1 MLLAITACAIG
12 AWELLVTRLSSVLFF
27 IGITH
32 VVLGIS
38 LLGFALGAIATD
50 RLPAGISVLQLA
62 LATVGMMPFC
72 WWALSA
78 GNLAWIAAVF
88 AWPFAT
94 FGAAS
99 TLTWRA
105 MAGSGA
111 RSSLYCAEAMGTV
124 LGLVL
129 LGPLLLQYLP
139 INSTGQVG
147 INSHLYQLIEREG
160 LRRHEQFTN
169 AYATTDV
176 IQTRETDAVYFFTD
190 ARFVTRSVAWDGYSS
205 RFASAR
211 IEDLARMKR
220 LALASAATDQVLLL
234 GAGAGFDMAV
244 ALQAGA
250 KEIDAV
256 EVNRETITQAQKLD
270 DWAGGVMRHDRVSI
284 HIAEAR
290 RFISRQ
296 DKKWDQVNL
305 TLMQTS
311 PASGRGSS
319 HVDGRVLT
327 AEALATYLE
336 HLRPLGTVS
345 IIQNTPHLAE
355 RTVATALSV
364 LDSDQQIL
372 RFALPETDA
381 TDNAFNQLILLR
393 NEPFSAAEV
402 AALTQQAAALRIEST
417 DIKPRGLPVTD
428 DNPFMFESF
437 FSSTVHTLTAAALA
451 LILFGV
457 ALLRTRN
464 PELRTRL
471 AFSAALTGAVMLAVQ
486 ALIIYRAQSALGNP
500 VVTLSVAL
508 SATLLGA
515 GLGAFIVR
523 LSGLQARWKHAGLA
537 AGAACLFLALTG
549 QPLVTLGLAL
559 PDTAAALVVGVYI
572 FFCALP
578 LGLPFLAVMDEGR
591 RLPGDNEPLILAS
604 DGIGGV
610 IGAALGSSLAMLYGF
625 NALALLVLGLLVV
638 FTLQHRSPV

>member
-1 MLLAITACAIG
+1 
-12 AWELLVTRLSSVLFF
+12 
-27 IGITH
+27 
-32 VVLGIS
+32 
-38 LLGFALGAIATD
+38 
-50 RLPAGISVLQLA
+50 
-62 LATVGMMPFC
+62 
-72 WWALSA
+72 
-78 GNLAWIAAVF
+78 
-88 AWPFAT
+88 
-94 FGAAS
+94 
-99 TLTWRA
+99 
-105 MAGSGA
+105 MAGGPHDADQPILLTTSAETPNGA
-111 RSSLYCAEAMGTV
+111 SCV
-124 LGLVL
+124 
-129 LGPLLLQYLP
+129 
-139 INSTGQVG
+139 
-147 INSHLYQLIEREG
+147 
-160 LRRHEQFTN
+160 F
-169 AYATTDV
+169 
-176 IQTRETDAVYFFTD
+176 
-190 ARFVTRSVAWDGYSS
+190 
-205 RFASAR
+205 
-211 IEDLARMKR
+211 
-220 LALASAATDQVLLL
+220 
-234 GAGAGFDMAV
+234 
-244 ALQAGA
+244 
-250 KEIDAV
+250 
-256 EVNRETITQAQKLD
+256 
-270 DWAGGVMRHDRVSI
+270 SI
-284 HIAEAR
+284 HGA
-290 RFISRQ
+290 
-296 DKKWDQVNL
+296 DV
-305 TLMQTS
+305 
-311 PASGRGSS
+311 
-319 HVDGRVLT
+319 
-327 AEALATYLE
+327 
-336 HLRPLGTVS
+336 
-345 IIQNTPHLAE
+345 
-355 RTVATALSV
+355 
-364 LDSDQQIL
+364 
-372 RFALPETDA
+372 
-381 TDNAFNQLILLR
+381 
-393 NEPFSAAEV
+393 SAAEV

-437 FSSTVHTLTAAALA
+437 FSSTVHTLTAALA